1 MDYNV
6 FYSWQSDLPNA
17 TNRGFIE
24 SCLKSAIKELKESD
38 NFHVELNL
46 DRDTKDEL
54 GTPDIVNTIF
64 SKIERSKIFV
74 ADISIINSESS
85 SRKTPN
91 PNVLIELGFASKVLG
106 WERVICL
113 FNTDYGNY
121 IDLPFDL
128 KFRRPLTYSLKGKE
142 KSKVKDNLKKVIK
155 DTIQELYTKG
165 MLNDELNDYLKMQVD
180 TQIMSII
187 NNLGKILCGYE
198 GKKMQ
203 DKYDWLLN
211 LGLEEIK
218 EIIVKRKFLGFQV
231 FKNFK
236 NIEVEL
242 TNILKNITASNYYKR
257 EIGIAIVKII
267 KWINHFD
274 KFNSLRQSPDLFV
287 STSEKTNEYN
297 ALFNQDLN
305 PNNDEG
311 YILIKILDDSKAQVV
326 DFGEIQEKEKINL
339 MLNYVYIKENYSELY
354 SKLIYEF
361 NQLIKKW
368 LSLTNGEFIVDNLN
382 HFEIKKETIQKKIER
397 NISKPETLKHNALSE
412 MDVAI
417 LDKLFNVF
425 SGSIMHSFFEYLAE
439 TRSVLIN
446 QATIFDEEIKVFLSP
461 HNRLRNKQLEE
472 AKVQFFSDFENFLS
486 FTTQFHTYNGG
497 ITARFKAKTD
507 KEEEIYLGMVRNLY
521 KKWSEFLEVVAKE
534 APNYIIKG

>member
-74 ADISIINSESS
+74 ADISMINSESS

-198 GKKMQ
+198 GKKCRINMIG
-203 DKYDWLLN
+203 Y
-211 LGLEEIK
+211 
-218 EIIVKRKFLGFQV
+218 
-231 FKNFK
+231 
-236 NIEVEL
+236 L
-242 TNILKNITASNYYKR
+242 T
-257 EIGIAIVKII
+257 
-267 KWINHFD
+267 
-274 KFNSLRQSPDLFV
+274 
-287 STSEKTNEYN
+287 
-297 ALFNQDLN
+297 
-305 PNNDEG
+305 
-311 YILIKILDDSKAQVV
+311 
-326 DFGEIQEKEKINL
+326 
-339 MLNYVYIKENYSELY
+339 
-354 SKLIYEF
+354 
-361 NQLIKKW
+361 
-368 LSLTNGEFIVDNLN
+368 
-382 HFEIKKETIQKKIER
+382 
-397 NISKPETLKHNALSE
+397 
-412 MDVAI
+412 
-417 LDKLFNVF
+417 
-425 SGSIMHSFFEYLAE
+425 
-439 TRSVLIN
+439 
-446 QATIFDEEIKVFLSP
+446 
-461 HNRLRNKQLEE
+461 
-472 AKVQFFSDFENFLS
+472 
-486 FTTQFHTYNGG
+486 
-497 ITARFKAKTD
+497 
-507 KEEEIYLGMVRNLY
+507 
-521 KKWSEFLEVVAKE
+521 
-534 APNYIIKG
+534 